1 MATVFLAWDA
11 KLKVWRAIKVL
22 LPAFVS
28 KRKLRKRFENEAHA
42 MARLEHANIVRIYDV
57 GLEGKVPYMVM
68 ELAEGGCIIDW
79 LDRHGPMPPALA
91 LQVIDQLCAG
101 IEHAHEAGI
110 VHRDI
115 KPHNILV
122 TSKGVCKVTDFGI
135 AQVMDR
141 DALTKTGSVMG
152 TWGFMAPE
160 QRIDAKNVD
169 ERADVF
175 GIGATVYNL
184 LANKQ
189 PTELYVADD
198 DDEVFEMIPRDILPV
213 IMKACAYKPRDRYAS
228 VGELRQALADLA
240 PEQPSLPKATPSLVL
255 EHHELPDSVESA
267 HFSPTIVDEL
277 EEALGDLGE
286 DDPPS
291 DLHLDDHVPASS
303 ATPSTSSGRVLPYY
317 MPQKREA
324 PQERPLGGGIR
335 PAYIDQEE
343 LERSETSMHA
353 HTPVSED
360 ITVDP
365 TPNAPAAEEAEEGGD
380 VAVKAIAGLLV
391 LMIVALGVVG
401 WGLISVNGAENTY
414 LDSLRGV
421 GQQMDIELQGPV
433 IDGLVLAGAA
443 RPPLEKAHAVY
454 GDAERLEQLAAAQA
468 YLHALNSAATRLG
481 PGPTVTK
488 LQPIIAELETS
499 TERAQAAE
507 NQWGEVANAFPG
519 NLAVSL
525 GLAQPP

>member
-1 MATVFLAWDA
+1 MATVFLAWDG

-22 LPAFVS
+22 LPAYVS

-42 MARLEHANIVRIYDV
+42 MARLEHPNIVRIYDV

-79 LDRHGPMPPALA
+79 LNRYGPMPPALA
-91 LQVIDQLCAG
+91 LDVLEQLCLG

-122 TSKGVCKVTDFGI
+122 NSKGICKVTDFGI

-175 GIGATVYNL
+175 GIGATIYNL

-189 PTELYVADD
+189 PTELYVADE
-198 DDEVFEMIPRDILPV
+198 DDEVFDGIPRDFLPV
-213 IMKACAYKPRDRYAS
+213 LMKACAYKPRDRYQS
-228 VGELRQALADLA
+228 VAELREALAELA
-240 PEQPSLPKATPSLVL
+240 PDQPSLQGDCPNLVL
-255 EHHELPDSVESA
+255 DVQDLPDSVESA

-291 DLHLDDHVPASS
+291 DLHLEDHVP
-303 ATPSTSSGRVLPYY
+303 TPAAAASGRVLPYY
-317 MPQKREA
+317 MPEKRDT
-324 PQERPLGGGIR
+324 PPTRPLGGPR
-335 PAYIDQEE
+335 PSYIDQEE
-343 LERSETSMHA
+343 LERTDTSLRASPPH
-353 HTPVSED
+353 EE
-360 ITVDP
+360 ITVDQL
-365 TPNAPAAEEAEEGGD
+365 PAATQEEPSDFGT
-380 VAVKAIAGLLV
+380 KALAGVLLV
-391 LMIVALGVVG
+391 VLVVLGVLG
-401 WGLISVNGAENTY
+401 WGLISVNGAESTY
-414 LDSLRGV
+414 LDALQGV
-421 GQQMDIELQGPV
+421 GRQMDLELQGPM
-433 IDGLVLAGAA
+433 IDGLVLAGADRA
-443 RPPLEKAHAVY
+443 PLEQAHTRYTQAS
-454 GDAERLEQLAAAQA
+454 RMEQLQAARA
-468 YLHALNSAATRLG
+468 YQQTLDSAASALG
-481 PGPTVTK
+481 PGPTVAK
-488 LQPIIAELETS
+488 LQPLIVDLESS
-499 TERAQAAE
+499 TERAEAARS
-507 NQWGEVANAFPG
+507 QWAEVASGFPG
-519 NLAVSL
+519 SLAVGL